1 MKIVFGSD
9 HAGVAHKI
17 KLMELASSMGHQVI
31 DKGTNSSES
40 ADYPDFG
47 EIGALAVCRKEA
59 ELGIL
64 ICGTGIGISMA
75 ANKVKGIR
83 AAVCWNEETAHLAR
97 EHNDANILCMG
108 ARFISIEEAVKIA
121 EVFIK
126 TPFSNNERHINRIG
140 KITKIEE
147 RNKACDCK

>member
-9 HAGVAHKI
+9 HAGVEHKI

-31 DKGTNSSES
+31 DKGTNSGES
-40 ADYPDFG
+40 VDYPDFG
-47 EIGALAVCRKEA
+47 EKGALAVCRKEA
-59 ELGIL
+59 DLGIL

-97 EHNDANILCMG
+97 EHNDANMLCMG
-108 ARFISIEEAVKIA
+108 ARFISIEGAVKIA
-121 EVFIK
+121 KVFIE
-126 TPFSNNERHINRIG
+126 TPFSNNERHINRIS

-147 RNKACDCK
+147 RNKACGCK